1 MGRACLLFICVIFA
15 LGACTQR
22 MICPAYQS
30 AYIYDKDELRKKF
43 SYMLEDS
50 TPKILTAS
58 KNKYLIAVPTSY
70 REKMR
75 NMATVEMKP
84 VQPVVPDS
92 LRMDGEIDPEEFAMA
107 ERSIIDSTY
116 IVDVPQGDEV
126 EVGDSV
132 YVITKDRETRI
143 LKYNMPD
150 SLKFDEATGK
160 FVPETP
166 SYSVV
171 HVGFNTEQDNYMWYM
186 RKLLVLPD
194 VKLAQQGD
202 KEEAKAAKKKK
213 GFFSFLKRK
222 DKKTEEENASLLPDT
237 TASQKKGFF
246 SFLKKK
252 DKEPKEDTPKEEKPP
267 KEKKKKKK
275 EEAKE
280 EEEEEDDGF

>member
-1 MGRACLLFICVIFA
+1 
-15 LGACTQR
+15 

-30 AYIYDKDELRKKF
+30 AYIYDKDQLRKKF
-43 SYMLEDS
+43 SYMMEDS

-58 KNKYLIAVPTSY
+58 KTKYLIAVPTSY

-75 NMATVEMKP
+75 NMATVEMKR

-92 LRMDGEIDPEEFAMA
+92 LSENGEINPEEFAMA

-116 IVDVPQGDEV
+116 IVDIPHEDEIDADT
-126 EVGDSV
+126 GT
-132 YVITKDRETRI
+132 YVITKDRETRV

-160 FVPETP
+160 YVPETP

-186 RKLLVLPD
+186 RKLLILPD

-202 KEEAKAAKKKK
+202 KEDAKAAKKKK
-213 GFFSFLKRK
+213 GFFSFLKKK
-222 DKKTEEENASLLPDT
+222 DKKEEENASLLPDT

-252 DKEPKEDTPKEEKPP
+252 EKEPKEDTPKEEKPP
-267 KEKKKKKK
+267 KEKKKKK
-275 EEAKE
+275 EEPK
-280 EEEEEDDGF
+280 EEEDDDDGF

>member
-1 MGRACLLFICVIFA
+1 M
-15 LGACTQR
+15 
-22 MICPAYQS
+22 
-30 AYIYDKDELRKKF
+30 
-43 SYMLEDS
+43 EDS

-58 KNKYLIAVPTSY
+58 KTKYLIAVPTSY

-92 LRMDGEIDPEEFAMA
+92 LLMDGEIDPEEFALA
-107 ERSIIDSTY
+107 EQSIIDSTY
-116 IVDVPQGDEV
+116 IVDVPQGEEIGAD
-126 EVGDSV
+126 DST
-132 YVITKDRETRI
+132 YVITRDRETRI

-150 SLKFDEATGK
+150 SLKFDEASGK
-160 FVPETP
+160 FVAETP

-202 KEEAKAAKKKK
+202 REEAKAAKKKK
-213 GFFSFLKRK
+213 GFFSFLKKK
-222 DKKTEEENASLLPDT
+222 DKKKEEENASLLPDT
-237 TASQKKGFF
+237 ASSKKKGFF

-252 DKEPKEDTPKEEKPP
+252 DKEPKEKQPKEEKPP
-267 KEKKKKKK
+267 KEKKKKKDEPK
-275 EEAKE
+275 T
-280 EEEEEDDGF
+280 EEEDDGF

>member
-1 MGRACLLFICVIFA
+1 MGKAYLLFICVILA

-43 SYMLEDS
+43 SYLQEDS
-50 TPKILTAS
+50 TPKVLTAS

-75 NMATVEMKP
+75 NMATVEMKT

-92 LRMDGEIDPEEFAMA
+92 LRMDGEIDMEEFAMA

-116 IVDVPQGDEV
+116 IVDIPQGDEA
-126 EVGDSV
+126 EAGDSV
-132 YVITKDRETRI
+132 YVISKDRETRI

-160 FVPETP
+160 FVAETP

-186 RKLLVLPD
+186 RKFLVLPD

-202 KEEAKAAKKKK
+202 KDEAKAVKKKK
-213 GFFSFLKRK
+213 GFFGFLKKK
-222 DKKTEEENASLLPDT
+222 DKKEDNASLLPDT
-237 TASQKKGFF
+237 ASSQKKGFF

-252 DKEPKEDTPKEEKPP
+252 EKAPKEEVPKEEKPA
-267 KEKKKKKK
+267 KVKKKK
-275 EEAKE
+275 EEPKV
-280 EEEEEDDGF
+280 EEEDDGF

>member
-1 MGRACLLFICVIFA
+1 M
-15 LGACTQR
+15 
-22 MICPAYQS
+22 
-30 AYIYDKDELRKKF
+30 
-43 SYMLEDS
+43 EDS

-58 KNKYLIAVPTSY
+58 KTKYLIAVPTSY

-75 NMATVEMKP
+75 NMATVEMKR
-84 VQPVVPDS
+84 VHPVVPDS
-92 LRMDGEIDPEEFAMA
+92 LRMDGEINPEEFAMA

-116 IVDVPQGDEV
+116 IVDIPHGEEIGAD
-126 EVGDSV
+126 DST
-132 YVITKDRETRI
+132 YVITKDRETRV

-194 VKLAQQGD
+194 VKLAQQGE
-202 KEEAKAAKKKK
+202 KENAKAAKKKK
-213 GFFSFLKRK
+213 GFFGFLKKK
-222 DKKTEEENASLLPDT
+222 DKKEEENASLLPDT
-237 TASQKKGFF
+237 NASQKKGFF

-252 DKEPKEDTPKEEKPP
+252 EKEPKEDKPKEEKPP
-267 KEKKKKKK
+267 KEKKKKK
-275 EEAKE
+275 EEPK
-280 EEEEEDDGF
+280 EEEDDDDGF

>member
-1 MGRACLLFICVIFA
+1 MGRAFLLFICVIFA

-30 AYIYDKDELRKKF
+30 AYIYDKNELRKKF

-58 KNKYLIAVPTSY
+58 KTKYLIAVPTSY

-84 VQPVVPDS
+84 VQPVIPDS
-92 LRMDGEIDPEEFAMA
+92 LRMDGEVDMEEFAMA

-126 EVGDSV
+126 AAEDSV
-132 YVITKDRETRI
+132 YVISKDRETRI

-150 SLKFDEATGK
+150 SLKFDEAIGK

-213 GFFSFLKRK
+213 GFFSFLKKK
-222 DKKTEEENASLLPDT
+222 DKKEEENASLLPDT

-252 DKEPKEDTPKEEKPP
+252 DKQPKEPKEKKPKEEKPP
-267 KEKKKKKK
+267 KEKKKRK
-275 EEAKE
+275 EEPKV
-280 EEEEEDDGF
+280 EEEDDGF